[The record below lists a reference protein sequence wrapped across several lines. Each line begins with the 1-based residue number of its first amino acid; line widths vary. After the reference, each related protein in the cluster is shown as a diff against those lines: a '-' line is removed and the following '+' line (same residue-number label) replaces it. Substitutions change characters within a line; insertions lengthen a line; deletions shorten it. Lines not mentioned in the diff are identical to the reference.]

1 MFIGSFGG
9 GNALTPVGG
18 GRVIWQPTPK
28 TVTYTPT
35 APQQP
40 TTRPAPVSTSPPINR
55 MPVPT
60 KALVDPVIQTPTLI
74 NDAAP
79 AGPAPT
85 SATGATTGAQTGS
98 TGTSDTSRLFDLIAA
113 SFQPQS
119 ITPGLSPTSVVDTS
133 TVQPTSGTTSPLA
146 LLVVGVAIAGGI
158 FWYMKHRKTRAA
170 A

>member
-1 MFIGSFGG
+1 
-9 GNALTPVGG
+9 
-18 GRVIWQPTPK
+18 
-28 TVTYTPT
+28 
-35 APQQP
+35 
-40 TTRPAPVSTSPPINR
+40 